1 MSMSKKEKADAVYKM
16 LNRLT
21 NIPEKS
27 KSSKSS
33 GSSRSSG
40 SAKEKKKSKLLLSH
54 LPSDSIKLITDYYQ
68 SLLEYKLVEWYP
80 INNLRKDF
88 VSANLNA
95 IDFLSLPENERYIN
109 WYILSENPNAVD
121 FLDKNE
127 KNIKYHYLSCNKSSN
142 PKLIKLLNEYI
153 EKNPRSKEINKE
165 ELSKNK
171 YAIDILT
178 LPKNYYYINWK
189 GLSSNPSPKAIKFLT
204 LDENIENINWF
215 EFSRNPCDNA
225 IQFLIDNPNYIDWS
239 GLSGNTNSKAIPLIT
254 KRVKE
259 EKKIEKLSEK
269 EYSKLKNKVCW
280 NALSAN
286 INAIKLI
293 IKKIKDGTR
302 LDDIDWW
309 ALSKNPSI
317 FNTYKNNI
325 GAKIKIVERILSSNI
340 SSKSQTRVTDLP
352 KDLHEK
358 ITKELLSISKNELRE
373 GIPFDKL
380 NLNILCENPNAIDLL
395 RERMIF
401 EKNLSKDEYNR
412 LPSKINWG
420 NLCRNPKAIELLS
433 LEENYNNLNWSE
445 LSKNPKAIDLLE
457 KRVKYLSLNPQIV
470 NTLRLHERISWNELS
485 ANLAIFVPM

>member
-16 LNRLT
+16 LTRLT

-27 KSSKSS
+27 K
-33 GSSRSSG
+33 SSRSSG

-88 VSANLNA
+88 VSANPNA

-225 IQFLIDNPNYIDWS
+225 IQFLIDNPNYIDWG

-280 NALSAN
+280 KALSAN

-317 FNTYKNNI
+317 FNTYK
-325 GAKIKIVERILSSNI
+325 V
-340 SSKSQTRVTDLP
+340 
-352 KDLHEK
+352 
-358 ITKELLSISKNELRE
+358 
-373 GIPFDKL
+373 F
-380 NLNILCENPNAIDLL
+380 
-395 RERMIF
+395 F
-401 EKNLSKDEYNR
+401 Y
-412 LPSKINWG
+412 
-420 NLCRNPKAIELLS
+420 
-433 LEENYNNLNWSE
+433 
-445 LSKNPKAIDLLE
+445 
-457 KRVKYLSLNPQIV
+457 
-470 NTLRLHERISWNELS
+470 
-485 ANLAIFVPM
+485 